1 MSLDLSQFLKE
12 IKSASTWQE
21 AQRGVS
27 LLFQN
32 ISDSVNN
39 GFSQLGVTA
48 TGKTS
53 PPPPLDS
60 VNVKASNGTVHV
72 TLNHN
77 APITKT
83 IKYFV
88 ECATEPNFLQP
99 HVEELGSSRGK
110 FFSLPGMTDDSVV
123 QPWFIRGYGQYHG
136 SDAGEKI
143 NFGSK
148 FAPTPVTV
156 GGTATLTPLPST
168 GSGTAPSNGQTGGV
182 GLGTNYQ
189 RAPTGPKRNFAA

>member
-1 MSLDLSQFLKE
+1 MSLNLSQFLAQ
-12 IKSASTWQE
+12 IKNASTWQE
-21 AQRGVS
+21 MSHGAYEMLSQM
-27 LLFQN
+27 Q
-32 ISDSVNN
+32 DHVNN
-39 GFSQLGVTA
+39 GFQQLGVTTFQKSA
-48 TGKTS
+48 

-60 VNVKASNGTVHV
+60 VSVKANNGMVHV

-77 APITKT
+77 AVITKT

-110 FFSLPGMTDDSVV
+110 FFPLPGLNDSSVA
-123 QPWFIRGYGQYHG
+123 QPWFFRAYPQYHG
-136 SDAGEKI
+136 SDAGEKT

-148 FAPTPVTV
+148 FAPTSVAV
-156 GGTATLTPLPST
+156 GGTAALTPLPST